1 MKMKQEVKL
10 AIKALLRLNRLRLKK
25 KLNKVTWNEFFLY
38 KRIVRNNAR
47 REELD
52 DEITNI
58 IDN

>member
-1 MKMKQEVKL
+1 MKEEVKL

-47 REELD
+47 REDLD
-52 DEITNI
+52 DEVTSI

>member
-1 MKMKQEVKL
+1 MKMKDEIKL

-25 KLNKVTWNEFFLY
+25 KLNKVTWQQFFLY
-38 KRIVRNNAR
+38 KRIVKNNAR

-52 DEITNI
+52 KEVTDI

>member
-1 MKMKQEVKL
+1 MKDEVKL

-52 DEITNI
+52 DEVTSI

>member
-1 MKMKQEVKL
+1 MKMKDEIKL

-52 DEITNI
+52 DEVTSI